1 MDFVSDFA
9 TEGASMCPAI
19 RRVERNEG
27 SSVFSDGFVS
37 QWVKARL
44 SDTHSFFFEDI
55 EPSSK
60 YFREAINWQ
69 GLFAKSIALW
79 DAS

>member
-1 MDFVSDFA
+1 MDFVPDFA

-37 QWVKARL
+37 Q
-44 SDTHSFFFEDI
+44 
-55 EPSSK
+55 
-60 YFREAINWQ
+60 
-69 GLFAKSIALW
+69 
-79 DAS
+79 